1 MVQKDDKMS
10 KNKLYILI
18 AFIVILVA
26 VAAIWYWQA
35 DKKNDIRNSKGI
47 AMVQGQI
54 QVINNAVK
62 ETQSQQTS
70 RNSGREFYVSYNV
83 EGKGREANEIQKY
96 IQQTN
101 KARTALDAYKN
112 IRQSNQAINML
123 ILQQMKAHLSK
134 SYILHCSAC
143 HSDYA
148 NGIIGPSLLT
158 KGKKFIYNRL
168 IAFKTGTKKNVLM
181 KQLVDQLSNKKLKA
195 LASEIARFNKKVQAM
210 RIRR

>member
-10 KNKLYILI
+10 KNRLYILI
-18 AFIVILVA
+18 AFIAIVVA
-26 VAAIWYWQA
+26 VAAIWYWQV
-35 DKKNDIRNSKGI
+35 DKKNDMSNSKSV
-47 AMVQGQI
+47 AMMQGQI
-54 QVINNAVK
+54 QVINNVVK

-83 EGKGREANEIQKY
+83 EGKGKEAKEIQKY

-101 KARTALDAYKN
+101 KARTTLDAYKS
-112 IRQSNQAINML
+112 IRQPSQAINML

-134 SYILHCSAC
+134 NYILHCSAC
-143 HSDYA
+143 HSNYA
-148 NGIIGPSLLT
+148 DGIIGPSLLT
-158 KGKKFIYNRL
+158 KNKKFIYNRL

-195 LASEIARFNKKVQAM
+195 LASEIAQFNKKVQAM
-210 RIRR
+210 RRKR